1 MKTRAQVLLKDIK
14 ANTKIYTEQI
24 QSTIKNIK
32 EIYEEDLLNKTEELL
47 VKISNDYSIDLNE
60 LKRKYMK
67 NKKKSLTNNDDE
79 SGGNEEPE
87 PDAINTNVNNINNFP
102 KLIKCELD
110 NGVYY
115 VEMIN
120 NGKVFDINY
129 NEVGKWSNEFIELD
143 IELVEKFKQKKPTKD
158 NLSKSI
164 ESFIKSTEESIVKSN
179 IPKPPKK
186 IIVEM

>member
-1 MKTRAQVLLKDIK
+1 M
-14 ANTKIYTEQI
+14 
-24 QSTIKNIK
+24 
-32 EIYEEDLLNKTEELL
+32 NKTEELL

-67 NKKKSLTNNDDE
+67 NKKKSLTNNDNE
-79 SGGNEEPE
+79 TCSNEETTEPE
-87 PDAINTNVNNINNFP
+87 TINTNVNNINNFP
-102 KLIKCELD
+102 KLIKCELE

-120 NGKVFDINY
+120 DGKVFDINY
-129 NEVGKWSNEFIELD
+129 NEVGKWFNEFIELD
-143 IELVEKFKQKKPTKD
+143 IELVEKFKQKKPSKD
-158 NLSKSI
+158 NLSISI
-164 ESFIKSTEESIVKSN
+164 ESFIKSTEDSIVKSK